1 MNFAFRTA
9 AGVLCTALITL
20 VTPSSEILAQSTSG
34 IHVVRN
40 SETLASIAQLYYA
53 DPRRENVLV
62 AENGLTSQGGAAI
75 EVGMRL
81 IIPAV
86 TYHLVQPG
94 EGWQGLATRFYGR
107 ASRAYVLVEANRG
120 SLSVP
125 PNPGAEILIPY
136 PLRHVAEQGDTM
148 SELASLYYGDS
159 ERARQ
164 LRRFNDV
171 RTNGLTR
178 GQMILV
184 PLAGLLLSPQG
195 RRIFEES
202 LGGSLG
208 DGSVRDVQSRIDSEI
223 PVLRAHISAGRFLEA
238 LTLGN
243 QLLGIGT
250 LTESQSTEIHR
261 ELAIVY
267 VAMDREDLAISAFRA
282 ALNGQRDMV
291 LDSNRT
297 SPRVLRA
304 FRLAREQLNRQW
316 RPEEESTENA
326 TDSNE

>member
-1 MNFAFRTA
+1 MIERTYTRA
-9 AGVLCTALITL
+9 VGLLAISFCFGFLSQNA
-20 VTPSSEILAQSTSG
+20 LAQSTSG
-34 IHVVRN
+34 IHVVRT

-94 EGWQGLATRFYGR
+94 EGWQGLAARFYGR
-107 ASRAYVLVEANRG
+107 SSRAYVLVEANRG
-120 SLSVP
+120 TPSVP

-148 SELASLYYGDS
+148 TDLASLYYGDS
-159 ERARQ
+159 DRSRL

-195 RRIFEES
+195 RRIFEEL

-208 DGSVRDVQSRIDSEI
+208 DGSVREVQSRIDSEI
-223 PVLRAHISAGRFLEA
+223 PELRVHISSGRYLEA

-250 LTESQSTEIHR
+250 LTESQSTAIHR

-267 VAMDREDLAISAFRA
+267 VAMGREDLAVNAFRS
-282 ALNGQRDMV
+282 ALSGQQDLT
-291 LDSNRT
+291 LDPTLN
-297 SPRVLRA
+297 SPTILRA
-304 FRLAREQLNRQW
+304 FRLAREQLNRQQ
-316 RPEEESTENA
+316 RASQDNPA
-326 TDSNE
+326 DQDD